1 METVLKTGLFA
12 LVLFVLWTVVVE
24 SRKDFQVE
32 EEIRRDGIRKYRE
45 EEVTIEYSLGS
56 FKLCLKNQTS
66 QTKASLETQY
76 CL

>member
-1 METVLKTGLFA
+1 
-12 LVLFVLWTVVVE
+12 VVE